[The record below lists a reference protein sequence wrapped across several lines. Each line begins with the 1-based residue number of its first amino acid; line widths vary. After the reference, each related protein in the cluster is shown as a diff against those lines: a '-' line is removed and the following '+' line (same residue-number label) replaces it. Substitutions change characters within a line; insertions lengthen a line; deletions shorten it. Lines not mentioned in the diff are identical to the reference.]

1 MIVRDSVFDL
11 LLFGVL
17 ALALAL
23 DLFFG
28 AHLHGVATVLAVGL
42 ATYLAAQE
50 LSRGLARRSWWTQ
63 ESLATSVALSV
74 AGFLYYWRGNQAD
87 VILVALSLG
96 FMMTSLMLL
105 IAAVAAVGAA
115 LHGKGAQPLVGWLAT
130 FAGALALGVAAGL
143 LILVLTSDLPY
154 VLRFGLLAI
163 GFAAAK
169 MREVSK
175 SRATVSAQPNLR
187 QSSTRTTD
195 AEQTAHMEAAL
206 NTGGWSL
213 RPERGTLLD
222 RFVPILLLGALAFA
236 FLLQTHRNS
245 AWPAAPAQASDASV
259 PDASAN
265 VPAAS
270 SSAPK

>member
-1 MIVRDSVFDL
+1 MIVRDSVFDF

-17 ALALAL
+17 AMALAL
-23 DLFFG
+23 DTFLG

-50 LSRGLARRSWWTQ
+50 LSRGLTRRTWWTQ
-63 ESLATSVALSV
+63 ESLATSVALSA
-74 AGFLYYWRGNQAD
+74 AGFLYFWRRNDAD

-105 IAAVAAVGAA
+105 IAGVAAVGAA
-115 LHGKGAQPLVGWLAT
+115 LHDKSAQPLAGWIAT
-130 FAGALALGVAAGL
+130 FAGALALGIAAGL

-169 MREVSK
+169 MRQISKERAAVS
-175 SRATVSAQPNLR
+175 S
-187 QSSTRTTD
+187 QSSTRTAHD
-195 AEQTAHMEAAL
+195 EQAARMEAAL
-206 NTGGWSL
+206 DTGGWTL

-222 RFVPILLLGALAFA
+222 RFVPILVLGALAFV
-236 FLLQTHRNS
+236 FLAQTQRNG
-245 AWPAAPAQASDASV
+245 AWPAAPAQASNA
-259 PDASAN
+259 AAN
-265 VPAAS
+265 VPLAPA
-270 SSAPK
+270 SAPR